1 MQITVLLEMCLCL
14 SVSFYQPVFC
24 LLAAV
29 RADRMRGGRN
39 KFGPIYRRDRAL
51 RRQMRSHLQ
60 HNPDIDAIANAAASA
75 TLAHADLEAIAKV
88 TAVDGPPSYNLV
100 PLRSSVAD
108 LVNADLKPDVDK
120 LCGPMSGRD
129 GVRSTSNSAQPNSS
143 ALTSPSNYLT
153 AAATVVSTSD
163 PLSGLSG
170 MAAAL
175 LSQFIQQQRSSVAKT
190 LAGIPSSSSCIVSRS
205 SVAAVLQP
213 QGIVTSTSP
222 RCETLPARNAVSGSG
237 LPSVSHPVTLQQYVI
252 PAIRQNFSSSNIAPP
267 RQPLITA
274 VRTAPGLVVPRQS
287 VMAPVCSV
295 SQPVTP
301 QQSVNPTVHIVS
313 QPVTPHQSVNPAVH
327 VVSQPI
333 TPQQPVNPMV
343 HIVTQPSTPLQS
355 LNSTIHIVS
364 QPATPPQPVVPAVPS
379 ISHFTRHPSLNPN
392 VVHVSQAVTPQ
403 QSEIPT
409 HSVTTSDVYVE
420 SPIAAMSG
428 VRTAPQPTPPSS
440 SSSGSELQWSNLYL
454 GSVPA
459 TLRLIFDLK
468 RQTPSSLRLTE
479 SGPDRLRAF
488 VEHLLQQPV
497 PSFTSSMETAIQ
509 RAVALACRVSDQQ
522 LFLLVEWA
530 RQAHFFRQLSVSFQ
544 CSSTAVTNK
553 MRCWLGC
560 VIE

>member
-1 MQITVLLEMCLCL
+1 MKGFTRPVKQITVLLEMCLCL
-14 SVSFYQPVFC
+14 SVSFYQPVLC

-100 PLRSSVAD
+100 PLRSSVTD

-120 LCGPMSGRD
+120 LCGLMSGRD
-129 GVRSTSNSAQPNSS
+129 GIRSTSNSAQPNSS

-153 AAATVVSTSD
+153 AAAAVSTSD

-190 LAGIPSSSSCIVSRS
+190 PAGIPSASSCIVSRS
-205 SVAAVLQP
+205 SVVAVLQP

-222 RCETLPARNAVSGSG
+222 RCETLPARSAVSGSG
-237 LPSVSHPVTLQQYVI
+237 LPSVSHPVTPQQYVI
-252 PAIRQNFSSSNIAPP
+252 PTIRQNFSSSNIATPL

-287 VMAPVCSV
+287 VMTPVCTV

-313 QPVTPHQSVNPAVH
+313 QPVTPQQS
-327 VVSQPI
+327 
-333 TPQQPVNPMV
+333 VNPMV

-355 LNSTIHIVS
+355 LNSTVHIVS
-364 QPATPPQPVVPAVPS
+364 QPATPPQLAVPAVPS

-420 SPIAAMSG
+420 SPIAATSG

-440 SSSGSELQWSNLYL
+440 SSSGSELQWSNLDL

-553 MRCWLGC
+553 MQCRLGC
-560 VIE
+560 IID